1 MTETL
6 EMKTFLILVNTSAYL
21 TYICPCRSAIFKAGS
36 VPLLAKLIRLDKEE
50 FLVPVVGLA
59 QECAVEVIS
68 KCGRLV
74 CWHFTA

>member
-1 MTETL
+1 MILAEGVHLTETL
-6 EMKTFLILVNTSAYL
+6 QMKTFLKLGNPSDYL
-21 TYICPCRSAIFKAGS
+21 NRICSCRSAIFKAGS

-68 KCGRLV
+68 KC
-74 CWHFTA
+74 T